1 MLRFDSSFAPIRGHY
16 SQRDS
21 TVRALHIEPLADWI
35 QGLFQQAADEAGVE
49 VTWGGGMGER
59 ELRAAAASADALVTA
74 KRRVGA
80 DLIGATPGLR
90 LIQVQGRAPW
100 AVDRDAA
107 AAAGVPVSVLPHRG
121 AIAVA
126 EQTVALMLG
135 LYRKLVPGHMGT
147 RDAEYLELDVE
158 PVRTTERRIAFNWLR
173 YSDVWQLHGRTL
185 GLVGLGDI
193 ALEVARRARAFDME
207 VVYHKR
213 SPLPREHEEMVGARS
228 VPLRE
233 LLAESDVVSLH
244 APHTDQ
250 TERMI
255 DAAALALMK
264 PTAILV
270 NTARGGLVD
279 EDALAHAL
287 RDGRIAGAGLDAFLY
302 EPLPVRSA
310 LADAPN
316 VLLSPHVGGG
326 TGGGQRGMIDDV
338 VGNLVAVREDG
349 EVRGLVNGTHPQT

>member
-1 MLRFDSSFAPIRGHY
+1 M
-16 SQRDS
+16 
-21 TVRALHIEPLADWI
+21 
-35 QGLFQQAADEAGVE
+35 
-49 VTWGGGMGER
+49 TWGGGMDER
-59 ELRAAAASADALVTA
+59 ELRAAAADADALVTA
-74 KRRVGA
+74 KRSVGA
-80 DLIGATPGLR
+80 DLIGASPRLR

-135 LYRKLVPGHMGT
+135 LYRKLVPGHVGT
-147 RDAEYLELDVE
+147 RDAEYQGLGVE
-158 PVRTTERRIAFNWLR
+158 PVRTTERKIAFNWLR
-173 YSDVWQLHGRTL
+173 YPDVWQLHGMTL

-193 ALEVARRARAFDME
+193 ALEVARRARAFDMD

-213 SPLPREHEEMVGARS
+213 TPLPREHEDMVGARFM
-228 VPLRE
+228 PLPE
-233 LLAESDVVSLH
+233 LLAASDVISLH

-250 TERMI
+250 TERII
-255 DAAALALMK
+255 DAAALELMK
-264 PTAILV
+264 STAVLV

-279 EDALAHAL
+279 EDSLVDAL

-302 EPLPVRSA
+302 EPLPEGSP

-338 VGNLVAVREDG
+338 VGNLAAVAKGG
-349 EVRGLVNGTHPQT
+349 EVRGLVNQLTLNP

>member
-1 MLRFDSSFAPIRGHY
+1 MLPIRIH
-16 SQRDS
+16 DS
-21 TVRALHIEPLADWI
+21 NLNRNPHTVRALHIEPLPDWI
-35 QGLFQQAADEAGVE
+35 QGLFQQTADAAGVDM
-49 VTWGGGMGER
+49 VWGGGMNGR
-59 ELRAAAASADALVTA
+59 ELKTSAATADALVTA
-74 KRRVGA
+74 KRPIAA
-80 DLIGATPGLR
+80 DLMGAAPGLR
-90 LIQVQGRAPW
+90 LVQVQGRAPW
-100 AVDRDAA
+100 AVDWDAA
-107 AAAGVPVSVLPHRG
+107 AGAGVPVSVLPHRG

-135 LYRKLVPGHMGT
+135 LYRKLVPGHLGT
-147 RDAEYLELDVE
+147 RDAEYREFGVE
-158 PVRTTERRIAFNWLR
+158 PVRTTERKIAFNWLR
-173 YSDVWQLHGRTL
+173 YPDVWQLHGKTL

-213 SPLPREHEEMVGARS
+213 TPLPREYEAMVGARS
-228 VPLRE
+228 LPLPD

-255 DAAALALMK
+255 GAEALALMK

-279 EDALAHAL
+279 EDALVDAL
-287 RDGRIAGAGLDAFLY
+287 RDGRIAGAGLDAFLH
-302 EPLPVRSA
+302 EPLPEGSP

-338 VGNLVAVREDG
+338 VGNLVAVAEGG
-349 EVRGLVNGTHPQT
+349 EVRGLVDHTTLKH

>member
-1 MLRFDSSFAPIRGHY
+1 MRILDSNLNRNPH
-16 SQRDS
+16 
-21 TVRALHIEPLADWI
+21 TVRALHIEPLPDWI
-35 QGLFQQAADEAGVE
+35 RGLFQQAADEAGVE
-49 VTWGGGMGER
+49 MVWGGRMDESA
-59 ELRAAAASADALVTA
+59 LCSAAIDADALVTA
-74 KRRVGA
+74 KRPIGGA
-80 DLIGATPGLR
+80 LIGAATGRR

-100 AVDRDAA
+100 AVDWDAA

-147 RDAEYLELDVE
+147 RDAEYLELGVE

-173 YSDVWQLHGRTL
+173 YPDVWQLHGKTL

-213 SPLPREHEEMVGARS
+213 SRLPGDHEAMVGARYL
-228 VPLRE
+228 PLPE
-233 LLAESDVVSLH
+233 LLAASDVVSLH
-244 APHTDQ
+244 APHTDR

-279 EDALAHAL
+279 EDALVDAL

-302 EPLPVRSA
+302 EPLPEGSP

-338 VGNLVAVREDG
+338 VGNLVAVTEG
-349 EVRGLVNGTHPQT
+349 GAVRGLVNHPT

>member
-1 MLRFDSSFAPIRGHY
+1 MPPIRIL
-16 SQRDS
+16 DS
-21 TVRALHIEPLADWI
+21 NLNRNPHTVRALHIEPLPDWI
-35 QGLFQQAADEAGVE
+35 QGLFQQTADAAGVE
-49 VTWGGGMGER
+49 MVWGGRMDESA
-59 ELRAAAASADALVTA
+59 LCAAAIDVDALVTA
-74 KRRVGA
+74 KRPIGGA
-80 DLIGATPGLR
+80 LIGAAAGRR

-126 EQTVALMLG
+126 EQTIALMLG
-135 LYRKLVPGHMGT
+135 LYRKLVPGHLGT
-147 RDAEYLELDVE
+147 RDAEYLELGVE
-158 PVRTTERRIAFNWLR
+158 PVRTTERKIAFNWLR
-173 YSDVWQLHGRTL
+173 YPDVWQLHGKTL

-193 ALEVARRARAFDME
+193 ALEVARRARAFDMD

-213 SPLPREHEEMVGARS
+213 TPLPREHEAMVGARS
-228 VPLRE
+228 LPLPE
-233 LLAESDVVSLH
+233 LLAASDVVSLH

-255 DAAALALMK
+255 DAEALELMK

-279 EDALAHAL
+279 EDALVDAL
-287 RDGRIAGAGLDAFLY
+287 RGGRIAGAGLDAFLH
-302 EPLPVRSA
+302 EPLPEGSP

-338 VGNLVAVREDG
+338 VGNLVAVAEGG
-349 EVRGLVNGTHPQT
+349 EVRGLVSQTTLNH

>member
-1 MLRFDSSFAPIRGHY
+1 M
-16 SQRDS
+16 
-21 TVRALHIEPLADWI
+21 
-35 QGLFQQAADEAGVE
+35 
-49 VTWGGGMGER
+49 TWGGGMNER
-59 ELRAAAASADALVTA
+59 ELRAAAATAEALVTA
-74 KRRVGA
+74 KRPISA
-80 DLIGATPGLR
+80 ELIAACPDLR

-107 AAAGVPVSVLPHRG
+107 QAAGVPVSVLPHRG

-135 LYRKLVPGHMGT
+135 LYRKLVPGHLGT
-147 RDAEYLELDVE
+147 RDAEYRNIGVE
-158 PVRTTERRIAFNWLR
+158 PVRTTERKIAFNWLR
-173 YSDVWQLHGRTL
+173 YPDVWQLHGRTL

-193 ALEVARRARAFDME
+193 ALEVARRARAFDMQ
-207 VVYHKR
+207 VIYHKR
-213 SPLPREHEEMVGARS
+213 TPMPREYEKMVGACHQ
-228 VPLRE
+228 PLQE
-233 LLAESDVVSLH
+233 LLAASDVVSLH

-255 DAAALALMK
+255 DDAALALMK

-279 EDALAHAL
+279 EDALVDAL
-287 RDGRIAGAGLDAFLY
+287 RSGRIAGAGLDAFLH
-302 EPLPVRSA
+302 EPLPEGSP

-338 VGNLVAVREDG
+338 VGNLVAAADGG
-349 EVRGLVNGTHPQT
+349 EVRGLVNQRTLNP

>member
-1 MLRFDSSFAPIRGHY
+1 M
-16 SQRDS
+16 
-21 TVRALHIEPLADWI
+21 RALHIEPLPDWI
-35 QGLFQQAADEAGVE
+35 QGIFQQTADAAGVE
-49 VTWGGGMGER
+49 MVWGGAMNER
-59 ELRAAAASADALVTA
+59 EIEAAAANADALVTA
-74 KRRVGA
+74 KRA
-80 DLIGATPGLR
+80 IGANLMGAASGLR
-90 LIQVQGRAPW
+90 LVQVQGRTPW

-135 LYRKLVPGHMGT
+135 LYRKLVPGHVGT
-147 RDAEYLELDVE
+147 RDAEYRELGVE
-158 PVRTTERRIAFNWLR
+158 PVRTTERKIAFNWLR
-173 YSDVWQLHGRTL
+173 YPDVWQLHGKTL

-207 VVYHKR
+207 VLYHKR
-213 SPLPREHEEMVGARS
+213 TPLPREHEAMVGGRS
-228 VPLRE
+228 VPLPE
-233 LLAESDVVSLH
+233 LLAASDVVSLH
-244 APHTDQ
+244 APHTEQ

-255 DAAALALMK
+255 DAGALALMK
-264 PTAILV
+264 HTAILV

-279 EDALAHAL
+279 EDALVDAL
-287 RDGRIAGAGLDAFLY
+287 RDGGIAGAGLDAFLH
-302 EPLPVRSA
+302 EPLPEGSP

-338 VGNLVAVREDG
+338 VGNLIAARQGG
-349 EVRGLVNGTHPQT
+349 EVKGLVGPG

>member
-1 MLRFDSSFAPIRGHY
+1 M
-16 SQRDS
+16 
-21 TVRALHIEPLADWI
+21 RALHIEPLADWI

-59 ELRAAAASADALVTA
+59 ELRAAAAGADALVTA
-74 KRRVGA
+74 KRRIGA
-80 DLIGATPGLR
+80 DLIGASPGLR

-100 AVDRDAA
+100 AVDQDAA

-147 RDAEYLELDVE
+147 RDAEYRELGVE
-158 PVRTTERRIAFNWLR
+158 PVRTTERKIAFNWLR
-173 YSDVWQLHGRTL
+173 YPDVWQLHGRTL

-228 VPLRE
+228 LPLPE
-233 LLAESDVVSLH
+233 LLAQSDVVSLH

-279 EDALAHAL
+279 EDALVDAL
-287 RDGRIAGAGLDAFLY
+287 RAAASPGRGWMPSCTSRCPGQPAGRCAQRASVASCGRRDRWRAAGHDRRRGRESRRGEGRRGGAGTGETPNMSP
-302 EPLPVRSA
+302 EPPC
-310 LADAPN
+310 
-316 VLLSPHVGGG
+316 
-326 TGGGQRGMIDDV
+326 
-338 VGNLVAVREDG
+338 
-349 EVRGLVNGTHPQT
+349 

>member
-1 MLRFDSSFAPIRGHY
+1 M
-16 SQRDS
+16 
-21 TVRALHIEPLADWI
+21 RALHIEPLADWI
-35 QGLFQQAADEAGVE
+35 QGIFRQAAEAAGVE
-49 VTWGGGMGER
+49 VVWGGGMNER
-59 ELRAAAASADALVTA
+59 ELRAVAAGVDALVTA
-74 KRRVGA
+74 KRPIDA
-80 DLIGATPGLR
+80 NLIHASPDLR

-100 AVDRDAA
+100 AVHRAA
-107 AAAGVPVSVLPHRG
+107 AAEAGVPVSVLPHRG

-126 EQTVALMLG
+126 EQTIALMLG
-135 LYRKLVPGHMGT
+135 LHRKLVPGHEGT
-147 RDAEYLELDVE
+147 RDATYRSLGVE

-173 YSDVWQLHGRTL
+173 HPDIRQLHGEAL

-193 ALEVARRARAFDME
+193 ALEVVRRARAFDMS

-213 SPLPREHEEMVGARS
+213 TPLPPEHEEMVGARYR
-228 VPLRE
+228 PLPD

-244 APHTDQ
+244 APHTRR

-279 EDALAHAL
+279 ENALAEAL
-287 RDGRIAGAGLDAFLY
+287 REGRIAGAGLDAFVH
-302 EPLPVRSA
+302 EPLPADSP
-310 LADAPN
+310 LAEAPN

-326 TGGGQRGMIDDV
+326 TGGGQRGMVDDLV
-338 VGNLVAVREDG
+338 RNLVAVAEGG
-349 EVRGLVNGTHPQT
+349 EVEGLVAPTTHANRPT